1 MSADLRIRHV
11 DEAVRRGKSEVPL
24 NLLRL
29 ASAAVLTIA
38 AMTHAQM
45 VPSDPNFVQKP
56 LGPGPYRASGTLM
69 EKQVLTKVEPVYPA
83 KAKADGVSGQVVLHA
98 IIGKD
103 GRGGEA
109 ERRIRATLLTQAA
122 IDAVRQWVYKPFQLR
137 AQPVEIDTTIAVIS
151 RLPDSLSQRCGG

>member
-1 MSADLRIRHV
+1 M
-11 DEAVRRGKSEVPL
+11 

-103 GRGGEA
+103 GRV
-109 ERRIRATLLTQAA
+109 ERLSVVSGPPLLTQAA

-137 AQPVEIDTTIAVIS
+137 AQPVEIDTTIAVNF
-151 RLPDSLSQRCGG
+151 SLAR